1 MKAVGAKNR
10 DIMTIFMI
18 ESGLLGLAG
27 GTVGTAM
34 GVGVGKAVE
43 VAAAGYGITL
53 LKITFNPALIVGA
66 LLFSFFVGAVAGTT
80 PALQAARLKPVNA
93 LRKK

>member
-27 GTVGTAM
+27 GTIGVLLGMGFSRLVEIGAATAD
-34 GVGVGKAVE
+34 VTFLKA
-43 VAAAGYGITL
+43 
-53 LKITFNPALIVGA
+53 TFPWYLIVGA
-66 LLFSFFVGAVAGTT
+66 LAFSFLVGTAFGVL
-80 PALQAARLKPVNA
+80 PAIQASRLKPVDA
-93 LRKK
+93 LRYE